1 MKKTIYRFFV
11 DDAKEEAWLNEMSAQ
26 GWHFQKMRLC
36 FYTFVKDESQ
46 QYIYRLELINGQP
59 VKEQKEYITF
69 LEDSGITIV
78 QQFGGWIYTRKNA
91 TAGSYELFSD
101 YTSKI
106 TYTKKEL
113 KISAFSLFPMAILGI
128 VNFINAANRD
138 DNFSYVCLL
147 TAILCMI
154 ASILII
160 LSTYQLYQRK
170 KALEKQQQLFE

>member
-26 GWHFQKMRLC
+26 GWHFQKMQLR
-36 FYTFVKDESQ
+36 FYTFIKDESQ

-59 VKEQKEYITF
+59 VKAQKEYITF
-69 LEDSGITIV
+69 LEESGITIV

-101 YTSKI
+101 YASKI
-106 TYTKKEL
+106 TYTKRGL
-113 KISAFSLFPMAILGI
+113 KLSILTLLPMVIFSI

-138 DNFSYVCLL
+138 DAFSYVSLFA
-147 TAILCMI
+147 AILCMI
-154 ASILII
+154 VSALTTLAI
-160 LSTYQLYQRK
+160 YRLYQRK